1 MKHLGQ
7 EKAIKLMVWNNDD
20 PSFSLRANSGKGV
33 TRADL
38 VMQFNM
44 LKVPHEL
51 SLHLDHFVRVK
62 TGLQTVIQA
71 GLLKQ
76 GLCAVQDESAGLI
89 VSVVNPQPGDS
100 IIDCCAA
107 PGGKTLYM
115 ASQMHGQGMLY
126 AIDINKGRLR
136 ILKETAELHQVDGVI
151 TTIPS
156 DLRTFAESCRLKSD
170 KVLLDAP
177 CSGLGVLSKR
187 ADLRWNRRLEDL
199 EELKKLQEELL
210 DAASILVKP
219 GGVLVY
225 STCSIDPEENEER
238 VDAFLLR
245 HPEFCIDPVDRYVP
259 PDFVTK
265 RGFYSSDPVKHSMDG
280 AFAARLIRTL

>member
-1 MKHLGQ
+1 M
-7 EKAIKLMVWNNDD
+7 
-20 PSFSLRANSGKGV
+20 
-33 TRADL
+33 
-38 VMQFNM
+38 
-44 LKVPHEL
+44 
-51 SLHLDHFVRVK
+51 
-62 TGLQTVIQA
+62 
-71 GLLKQ
+71 
-76 GLCAVQDESAGLI
+76 
-89 VSVVNPQPGDS
+89 
-100 IIDCCAA
+100 
-107 PGGKTLYM
+107 
-115 ASQMHGQGMLY
+115 
-126 AIDINKGRLR
+126 
-136 ILKETAELHQVDGVI
+136 
-151 TTIPS
+151 
-156 DLRTFAESCRLKSD
+156 KSD

-245 HPEFCIDPVDRYVP
+245 HPEFHIDPVDRYVP

-265 RGFYSSDPVKHSMDG
+265 RGFYSSDPVEHSMDG